1 MRSRCVAWL
10 LGLVLLL
17 PATLAKADIPTVAA
31 ASDLQFALT
40 EAAERFR
47 AETDRELRLNF
58 GSSGNFRR
66 QISQGAPF
74 ELYLSADEAYVL
86 ALHEEGRTEGEGVVY
101 AIGRLAWLQ
110 RPGRDDLPGED
121 EPLAGVRE
129 ALAAHA
135 AGEGRPRLALAN
147 PEHAPYGV
155 AAKQALEHAG
165 LWEETLPLRVMGEN
179 VSQAAQFALSSD
191 ARGGL
196 VAWSLALAPSL
207 ADRSDHVLIPEA
219 WHAPLVQRMALVQGA
234 GETARA
240 FYAWLQE
247 EPAREILAEYGFR
260 LPGHDDPSPDAGVVT
275 P

>member
-1 MRSRCVAWL
+1 MRSRCAAWL
-10 LGLVLLL
+10 LGLALFF
-17 PATLAKADIPTVAA
+17 PATLLKADVPTVAA

-47 AETDRELRLNF
+47 AESGRDLRLNF

-66 QISQGAPF
+66 QIRQGAPF

-86 ALHEEGRTEGEGVVY
+86 ALHEEGRTEDEGVVY

-110 RPGRDDLPGED
+110 RPGRGDLPKEGD
-121 EPLAGVRE
+121 PLAGVRE
-129 ALAAHA
+129 AISAHG
-135 AGEGRPRLALAN
+135 AGQGRPRLALAN

-155 AAKQALEHAG
+155 AARQVLEHAG
-165 LWEETLPLRVMGEN
+165 LWEATAPLRVLGEN
-179 VSQAAQFALSSD
+179 VSQAAQFALTSD

-196 VAWSLALAPSL
+196 VAWSLALAP
-207 ADRSDHVLIPEA
+207 AMAERSDHVLIPEA
-219 WHAPLVQRMALVQGA
+219 WHAPLVQRMALVKGA

-247 EPAREILAEYGFR
+247 EEGRRILADYGFR
-260 LPGHDDPSPDAGVVT
+260 LPDESGGPDHADASR
-275 P
+275 